1 MLHLFTPPTFGN
13 YTLTYQCKN
22 KQATLTWVSQ
32 RVITYQDGLPSQK
45 LSLSIDWF
53 QRRAT
58 MLFEIGDDI
67 KITVCD

>member
-1 MLHLFTPPTFGN
+1 MLRLFTPPTFGN

-45 LSLSIDWF
+45 
-53 QRRAT
+53 T
-58 MLFEIGDDI
+58 
-67 KITVCD
+67 ITEY